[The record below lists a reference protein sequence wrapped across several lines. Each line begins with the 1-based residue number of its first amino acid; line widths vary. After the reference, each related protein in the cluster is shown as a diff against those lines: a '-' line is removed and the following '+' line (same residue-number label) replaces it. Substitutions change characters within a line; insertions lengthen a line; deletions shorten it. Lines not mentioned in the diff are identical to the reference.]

1 MAKSIAWFGLLAS
14 MIATNTAMAQTG
26 VIGDDYVACL
36 TGRYF
41 EDYDIAVI
49 SKDWRRRDELMDSVC
64 YEIEDLEYSLVKKS
78 FMSVRIQVTID
89 GEALRLTTSPKTIQ

>member
-14 MIATNTAMAQTG
+14 MIAANTAMAQTG
-26 VIGDDYVACL
+26 VIGDDYVGCL
-36 TGRYF
+36 TDRYF
-41 EDYDIAVI
+41 EDYDIAVF

-78 FMSVRIQVTID
+78 FMSVRILVTID
-89 GEALRLTTSPKTIQ
+89 GEALRLTTSPKAIQ